1 MIDFE
6 AKTDRELLVLV
17 AQKSNE
23 TSTHLARLNDRI
35 LKHERRITSL
45 ESSGGCGASESK
57 GLKSTLISKWPTFS
71 LLATVIALIVI
82 EVSQRV

>member
-17 AQKSNE
+17 AQKCNE
-23 TSTHLARLNDRI
+23 TTTHLAKLNDRI

-45 ESSGGCGASESK
+45 EYSGCASESK
-57 GLKSTLISKWPTFS
+57 TLKTTLISKWPTLS

-82 EVSQRV
+82 EISQRL